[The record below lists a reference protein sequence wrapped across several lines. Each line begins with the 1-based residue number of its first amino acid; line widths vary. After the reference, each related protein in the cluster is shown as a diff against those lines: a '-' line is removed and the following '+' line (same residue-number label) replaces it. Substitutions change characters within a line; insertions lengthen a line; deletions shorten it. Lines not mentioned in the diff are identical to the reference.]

1 LSELFLLDFCA
12 GGAMGSSPLG
22 SIREVLAQENASE
35 IFIQVLDFYESV
47 SILGPSNISYLASFS
62 FS

>member
-1 LSELFLLDFCA
+1 
-12 GGAMGSSPLG
+12 MGSSPLG